1 MKNVDKRITLI
12 TKKDC
17 GSCQT
22 LKHWLSEESIP
33 FEEWKIEKKET
44 LKKLLEDPN
53 YNASFC
59 DIESCAPHIPA
70 IRFED
75 SGAYHFT
82 GLNGIW
88 DVYHLQKLIKEHEF

>member
-1 MKNVDKRITLI
+1 MAKKLTLI

-17 GSCQT
+17 GSCRT
-22 LKHWLSEESIP
+22 LKHWLSEENIP

-53 YNASFC
+53 YNSSFC
-59 DIESCAPHIPA
+59 DLESCAPHIPA

-75 SGAYHFT
+75 SGTYHYT

-88 DVYHLQKLIKEHEF
+88 DVYQLQKLIKNH